1 MAARK
6 VELVARFDVPAKSA
20 FGRRPEHEIW
30 RDFGAD
36 RVSLH
41 ARPVRTNPRGTN
53 AHHEFH
59 FLRDVP
65 RFRSEEHTSE
75 LQSRRDIVCRL
86 LLEKKNKLPFV
97 LLKAFLYTVAD
108 VERGVVAWYV
118 SV

>member
-65 RFRSEEHTSE
+65 RFLEQKVRFPFRGMPGKLWRNSDQIGRAS
-75 LQSRRDIVCRL
+75 CR
-86 LLEKKNKLPFV
+86 
-97 LLKAFLYTVAD
+97 
-108 VERGVVAWYV
+108 ERV
-118 SV
+118 